1 MRKNRGILHI
11 SSEQTNNIMVGNRLT
26 VDESME
32 AIKCQIDLMEKEI
45 LYFRGIKRR
54 KAKRAY
60 LRLLHSC
67 GETCKIDEPI
77 YLERSE

>member
-1 MRKNRGILHI
+1 MVFRSHLVTKV
-11 SSEQTNNIMVGNRLT
+11 NNIMVGNKLSVNER
-26 VDESME
+26 ME

-45 LYFRGIKRR
+45 LYFRGKKRR

-60 LRLLHSC
+60 LRLLLSC
-67 GETCKIDEPI
+67 DVTCKIDEPI

>member
-1 MRKNRGILHI
+1 MVFSTPLATKV
-11 SSEQTNNIMVGNRLT
+11 NNLMVGNRLSIN
-26 VDESME
+26 ERME

-45 LYFRGIKRR
+45 LYFGGIKRR

-67 GETCKIDEPI
+67 NEACKIDEPI